1 MPSTL
6 SSSHWAIFFTT
17 ALIFTSIKNVHAAGM
32 VPETS
37 IIIIY
42 EEQGEAT
49 IRVRN
54 TDTQAALLLTSI
66 NTIQEE
72 SDVLLVAT
80 PPVSRLEPDETQL
93 VRFILQTTEPLKEQR
108 LQRVVFEGMQ
118 PKNTASGMRL
128 NMNLRQ
134 NLPVIIHPKG
144 MVLERQPW
152 TLLQWS
158 IRDQQLHV
166 ENPSPYVVR
175 LGQSV
180 ELLPTAGSVR
190 LNNSYV
196 LPGQKFSFPLDAK
209 QAATIKEVRLSP
221 ATVYGY
227 SVATYIAPL
236 NKQI

>member
-1 MPSTL
+1 M
-6 SSSHWAIFFTT
+6 FT
-17 ALIFTSIKNVHAAGM
+17 FIKNVQAAGM

-37 IIIIY
+37 VVIVY

-54 TDTQAALLLTSI
+54 TDTQTALLLTSV

-93 VRFILQTTEPLKEQR
+93 VRFILQTTQPLKEQR
-108 LQRVVFEGMQ
+108 LQRVIFEGMQ
-118 PKNTASGMRL
+118 PKNTAPGMRL

-144 MVLERQPW
+144 MVLEREPW

-158 IRDQQLHV
+158 VRDQQLHV
-166 ENPSPYVVR
+166 ENPSRYVVR
-175 LGQSV
+175 LGQNI
-180 ELLPTAGSVR
+180 ELLPAAGAVR

-209 QAATIKEVRLSP
+209 QAAATTEVRLSP

-236 NKQI
+236 SKKI